1 MKKLIFGKHNM
12 SISMASVFFIIETV
26 VCFLICIF
34 CVVRMGVAD
43 SSGNRMYLYLCIFS
57 AVVFAVCVFFF
68 IRSVLL
74 VIRDMEKKTRIL
86 KEEYGNE
93 QQGEQST
100 QEEFIS
106 TIRSLIQR
114 EATADMMRKQAEIEA
129 LQNQINPHFL
139 YNTLETIRGQA
150 IVAGNRE
157 IAETTKALADIFR
170 YNISKKGSVVTLKEE
185 LDNIQAYMYI
195 QRLRFNARFDL
206 KINVPE
212 ETMTL
217 KIPKLIIQP
226 VVENSLKHGLEPK
239 IGQGRIMIQA
249 FRTEE
254 ALFIIVEDDGI
265 GMDIKKLKMLRK
277 RMQGKDNTETASE
290 RSAHVGLVNVSERIR
305 MIYGNWYGISVESIP
320 NAGTKVQLVLGIL
333 A

>member
-1 MKKLIFGKHNM
+1 MKKLIFGKQKM
-12 SISMASVFFIIETV
+12 SISKASVFFIIEAV

-34 CVVRMGVAD
+34 CVVRMDMAD

-57 AVVFAVCVFFF
+57 AVVFAVSVFFF

-239 IGQGRIMIQA
+239 IGQGRITIQA

-277 RMQGKDNTETASE
+277 RMQDKDNTETASE

>member
-1 MKKLIFGKHNM
+1 MKKLIFGKQKM

-43 SSGNRMYLYLCIFS
+43 SSGNRMYLYLCIFF
-57 AVVFAVCVFFF
+57 AVVFAVSVFFF

-74 VIRDMEKKTRIL
+74 AIRDMEKKTRIL

-93 QQGEQST
+93 QSVEQST

>member
-1 MKKLIFGKHNM
+1 MKKLIFGKQKM
-12 SISMASVFFIIETV
+12 SISMASVFFIIVTV

-34 CVVRMGVAD
+34 CVARMGVAD
-43 SSGNRMYLYLCIFS
+43 SSVNRMYLYLCIFS
-57 AVVFAVCVFFF
+57 AVIFSFCVFFF

-86 KEEYGNE
+86 KEEYGNK
-93 QQGEQST
+93 QSGEQST

-150 IVAGNRE
+150 IVAGNLE

-185 LDNIQAYMYI
+185 LDNIQAYMHI

-226 VVENSLKHGLEPK
+226 IVENSLKHGLEPK
-239 IGQGRIMIQA
+239 IGQGRIMIKA

-254 ALFIIVEDDGI
+254 ALFIIVEDDGV
-265 GMDIKKLKMLRK
+265 GMDIKKLRALRK
-277 RMQGKDNTETASE
+277 RIQGKDNTETASE

-320 NAGTKVQLVLGIL
+320 DSGTKVQLVLGIH

>member
-1 MKKLIFGKHNM
+1 MKKLIFGKQKM
-12 SISMASVFFIIETV
+12 SISKASVFFIIEAV

-34 CVVRMGVAD
+34 CVVRMDMAD

-57 AVVFAVCVFFF
+57 AVVFAVSVFFF

-239 IGQGRIMIQA
+239 IGQGRITIQA

-277 RMQGKDNTETASE
+277 RMQDNDNTETASE